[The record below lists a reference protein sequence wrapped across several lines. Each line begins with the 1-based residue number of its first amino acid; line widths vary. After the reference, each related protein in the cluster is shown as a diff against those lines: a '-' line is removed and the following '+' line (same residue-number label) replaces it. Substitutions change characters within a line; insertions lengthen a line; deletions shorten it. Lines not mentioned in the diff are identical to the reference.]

1 MKKFKHIEKDTERM
15 AKGIV
20 YYFTLIAIF
29 LIMFFCACYLLNG
42 IIDPNVG
49 MIEELAENAIRIAMA
64 GIKIGFVLLGFV
76 AAYKVFI
83 EAEKK

>member
-1 MKKFKHIEKDTERM
+1 MKKFKHIEKDTESM

-29 LIMFFCACYLLNG
+29 LIMFFCACYFLNG
-42 IIDPNVG
+42 IIDPNVA
-49 MIEELAENAIRIAMA
+49 MIEELAENAIRIAKA

-76 AAYKVFI
+76 ATYKVFI
-83 EAEKK
+83 ESES